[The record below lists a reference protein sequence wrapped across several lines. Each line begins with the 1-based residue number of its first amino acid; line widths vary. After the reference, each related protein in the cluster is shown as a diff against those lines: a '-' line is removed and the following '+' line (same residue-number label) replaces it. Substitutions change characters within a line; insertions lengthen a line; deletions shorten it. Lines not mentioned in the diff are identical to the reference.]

1 MNILWSII
9 RGWYSTTHYIRFTTV
24 QFCSSWKSKFL
35 TCTIRIK
42 SLLITIHNEKQTLL
56 SFSNKFNKK
65 STEIQY
71 GELGLAGLWIRSKFD
86 ISVHEWREDH
96 TKGSWI
102 FFLLKI
108 TLIFIY
114 HFTLDFS
121 TTIYKPAL
129 KSLKKC
135 SQLHIER

>member
-1 MNILWSII
+1 MNILWPII

-24 QFCSSWKSKFL
+24 QFCSSWKSKFS

-71 GELGLAGLWIRSKFD
+71 GELGLVGVMN
-86 ISVHEWREDH
+86 SVQIWHFCTRMERGPHQGQLD
-96 TKGSWI
+96 

-108 TLIFIY
+108 TLISIY